1 MKKPAVFF
9 VILCFAVALASIAP
23 GARGVRSPESP
34 QSYEA
39 PQATHPNNFFDPRYF
54 NPQTLKEEET
64 SGSEIYGAVIPHH
77 LLAHRLMAE
86 VFARLQ
92 KNPPSLLVLLGPNH
106 YNRGSR
112 ILTSPLG
119 WQTPFG
125 TVEVDEEVIQQLL
138 DSNVVKKDDY
148 AFAEEHSIGN
158 VMPFVKYYL
167 PNTKV
172 VPIIYHHDVSKKEAL
187 LMAEHLA
194 NLAEDGGVIIAS
206 VDFSHY
212 LTRQEA
218 EEKDRETLK
227 VMQENNL
234 DTLFTMGND
243 HLDSPAALGTLFL
256 AMQNLEIQ
264 DFTLLDHTNSGIIM
278 GNDMIETT
286 SYMTLVFQ
294 KQDEGK

>member
-1 MKKPAVFF
+1 MKKLTVFF
-9 VILCFAVALASIAP
+9 VILCFAVALVSIAP
-23 GARGVRSPESP
+23 GVRGTRSSESSQP
-34 QSYEA
+34 YEA
-39 PQATHPNNFFDPRYF
+39 PPATHPNNFFDPRYF
-54 NPQTLKEEET
+54 NPETLDEDEN
-64 SGSEIYGAVIPHH
+64 SGGRIRGAVIPHH

-112 ILTSPLG
+112 ILTSRLG

-125 TVEVDEEVIQQLL
+125 TVEVDEEVVEQLL
-138 DSNVVKKDDY
+138 DSNIVKKDDI
-148 AFAEEHSIGN
+148 AFTEEHSIGN

-167 PNTKV
+167 PYTKV
-172 VPIIYHHDVSKKEAL
+172 VPIIYHHDVSKKEAS

-194 NLAEDGGVIIAS
+194 NLAEDGVVIIAS

-218 EEKDRETLK
+218 EEKDRQTLK
-227 VMQENNL
+227 VLQENNL

-243 HLDSPAALGTLFL
+243 HLDSPAAAPRGRSTRRPASPSPYFL
-256 AMQNLEIQ
+256 QCK
-264 DFTLLDHTNSGIIM
+264 T
-278 GNDMIETT
+278 
-286 SYMTLVFQ
+286 
-294 KQDEGK
+294 